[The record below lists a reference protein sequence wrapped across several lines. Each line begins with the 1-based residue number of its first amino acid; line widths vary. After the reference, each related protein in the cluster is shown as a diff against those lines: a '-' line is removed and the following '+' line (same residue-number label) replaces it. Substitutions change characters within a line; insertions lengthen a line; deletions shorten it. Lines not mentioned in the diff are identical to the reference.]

1 MLLYMNDPHGI
12 LHSST
17 DSHETDI
24 ACKIM
29 VFQRTRVFPE
39 VLLEVVVLAEL
50 VVDMLGV
57 GGGVVRDEQE
67 VDHAERD
74 VQDQQRPRELGKL
87 K

>member
-1 MLLYMNDPHGI
+1 
-12 LHSST
+12 
-17 DSHETDI
+17 
-24 ACKIM
+24 M
-29 VFQRTRVFPE
+29 V
-39 VLLEVVVLAEL
+39 LSEL